1 MIFDTLA
8 NLEMYA
14 SVVPQ
19 ITTVAQAMDHDDVYD
34 LCRGHYTTFDKNV
47 TYDVIEYKT
56 CDSDQ
61 RFTFHKNKTIV
72 EIVLS
77 GTELFSTTWR
87 ELCSQA
93 EIYDKNTDTGFISAE
108 PISAFQGAQ
117 GRFAVFLPGEPYKSG
132 VSAGTDEPVKKVVFT
147 IVENL

>member
-19 ITTVAQAMDHDDVYD
+19 IKTVAEAMDHDNVYD
-34 LCRGHYTTFDKNV
+34 LSKGHYTTPDPNV
-47 TYDVIEYKT
+47 SYDVIEYT
-56 CDSDQ
+56 TTDSDQ
-61 RFTFHKNKTIV
+61 RFMFHKKRTVV
-72 EIVLS
+72 EIVLN
-77 GTELFSTTWR
+77 GNELFSTTWR

-93 EIYDKNTDTGFISAE
+93 EIYNKETDTGFISAE

-117 GRFAVFLPGEPYKSG
+117 GRFAVFLPGEPYKGG
-132 VSAGTDEPVKKVVFT
+132 VSSGTGEPVKKVIFT
-147 IVENL
+147 IKD

>member
-8 NLEMYA
+8 NLEVYA

-19 ITTVAQAMDHDDVYD
+19 IKTVAEAMDHDNVYD
-34 LCRGHYTTFDKNV
+34 LDRGHYTTPDENV
-47 TYDVIEYKT
+47 TYDVLEYNT
-56 CDSDQ
+56 ADSDQ
-61 RFTFHKNKTIV
+61 RFMFHKKRTVV

-77 GTELFSTTWR
+77 GSELFSTTWR

-93 EIYDKNTDTGFISAE
+93 EIYDKNTDTGFINAE

-132 VSAGTDEPVKKVVFT
+132 VSSGTSDPVKKVIFT
-147 IVENL
+147 IKE